1 MVDNT
6 NTTVLEQDPEKVKAE
21 YRKNISI
28 LLANATKDIEE
39 GKLRVTNLDELTNL
53 LELQRILAW
62 RITM

>member
-1 MVDNT
+1 MADNT

-53 LELQRILAW
+53 LKLQRILA
-62 RITM
+62 

>member
-1 MVDNT
+1 MADNT

-39 GKLRVTNLDELTNL
+39 GNLRVTNLDELTNL
-53 LELQRILAW
+53 LELQMILA
-62 RITM
+62 

>member
-21 YRKNISI
+21 YCKNISI

-53 LELQRILAW
+53 LELQRILA
-62 RITM
+62 

>member
-6 NTTVLEQDPEKVKAE
+6 NTIVLEQDPEKVKAE

-39 GKLRVTNLDELTNL
+39 GKLRVTNPDELTNL
-53 LELQRILAW
+53 LELQRILA
-62 RITM
+62 

>member
-62 RITM
+62 RSTM

>member
-1 MVDNT
+1 MADNT

-53 LELQRILAW
+53 LELQRILA
-62 RITM
+62 

>member
-1 MVDNT
+1 MADNT

-53 LELQRILAW
+53 LKLQRILV
-62 RITM
+62 

>member
-53 LELQRILAW
+53 LELQRILA
-62 RITM
+62 

>member
-21 YRKNISI
+21 YCKNISI
-28 LLANATKDIEE
+28 LLTNATKDIEE

-53 LELQRILAW
+53 LELQRILA
-62 RITM
+62 

>member
-1 MVDNT
+1 MADNT

-39 GKLRVTNLDELTNL
+39 GKLRVTNLDELTRL
-53 LELQRILAW
+53 LELQRILA
-62 RITM
+62 